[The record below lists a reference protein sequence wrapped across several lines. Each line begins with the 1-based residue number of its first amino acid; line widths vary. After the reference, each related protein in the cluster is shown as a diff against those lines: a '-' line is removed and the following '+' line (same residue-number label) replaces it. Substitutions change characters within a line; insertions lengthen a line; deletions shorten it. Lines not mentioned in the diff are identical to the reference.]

1 MLDNVKYIFNRFQ
14 IKEGRWRRCCI
25 VWEENVKLVWD
36 SKNWVRQGKRVMW
49 SEVRSGSPMLYSSW
63 SVKEHDQR
71 KQGRD
76 KNESRPG
83 PDLRGGASQIIL
95 RDNEEDVSEE
105 RRPCYPWDNRTS
117 SPSVTRPVNN
127 EIKKNT
133 EGLWC
138 EYYWL
143 IVWRKAACNGWYKTN
158 VKWG

>member
-36 SKNWVRQGKRVMW
+36 SKIWVRQGKRVMW

-71 KQGRD
+71 KPGED

-83 PDLRGGASQIIL
+83 PDLRGGASQIIS
-95 RDNEEDVSEE
+95 RETMRMMWVRS
-105 RRPCYPWDNRTS
+105 RRSCYPWDNRTS
-117 SPSVTRPVNN
+117 SPSVTRLVNN
-127 EIKKNT
+127 EIKNKD
-133 EGLWC
+133 LDVSIID
-138 EYYWL
+138 L
-143 IVWRKAACNGWYKTN
+143 VWRKEACNGWYKTN